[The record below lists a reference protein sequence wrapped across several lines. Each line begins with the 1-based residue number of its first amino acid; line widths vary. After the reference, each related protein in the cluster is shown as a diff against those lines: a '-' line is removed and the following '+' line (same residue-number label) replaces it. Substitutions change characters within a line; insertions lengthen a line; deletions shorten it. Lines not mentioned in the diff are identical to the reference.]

1 MTILSLLL
9 GKLLLRLLVVRHLY
23 LEHPV
28 QNTPWTK
35 ISEFQN
41 GDFIFQDYYYRTFTM
56 PNNFDAKSK
65 ETIRIFGERLQNV
78 LEAAKSRSKEIAT
91 KKHDTTGNGEYD
103 LMAGGPLY
111 CDVTTAK
118 KLAERLNV
126 TEANISRY
134 IHGKNQS
141 VPTHFFIHLHDI
153 FGVTPHYLTGYTN
166 DMYAS
171 LRLDDN
177 REIVRKDGLP
187 VEIKDPMTPIFSMQE
202 YVRSQFTNLLFESPE
217 HFSILTDLLCAD
229 ENVRSGGF
237 AILRT
242 YLDVH
247 RRIEIGQENTKAK

>member
-1 MTILSLLL
+1 MEYIEYMSAKRTADS
-9 GKLLLRLLVVRHLY
+9 RM
-23 LEHPV
+23 
-28 QNTPWTK
+28 
-35 ISEFQN
+35 
-41 GDFIFQDYYYRTFTM
+41 FQDYYYRTFTM

-65 ETIRIFGERLQNV
+65 ETIKIFGERLQNV

-166 DMYAS
+166 DMYAT
-171 LRLDDN
+171 LQLDDN
-177 REIVRKDGLP
+177 LEIVRKDGIP
-187 VEIKDPMTPIFSMQE
+187 VELHDPMAPIFSVQE
-202 YVRSQFTNLLFESPE
+202 YVRSQFANLLYESPE
-217 HFSILTDLLCAD
+217 HFSTFTELMFAD
-229 ENVRSGGF
+229 ENVKNGGF
-237 AILRT
+237 EVLRT
-242 YLDVH
+242 YLNVL
-247 RRIEIGQENTKAK
+247 RRSKIDNDNAKTK

>member
-1 MTILSLLL
+1 MEYTEYLSA
-9 GKLLLRLLVVRHLY
+9 KRITNSRLYKEYFDR
-23 LEHPV
+23 
-28 QNTPWTK
+28 
-35 ISEFQN
+35 I
-41 GDFIFQDYYYRTFTM
+41 FTM
-56 PNNFDAKSK
+56 PKDFDAKDK
-65 ETIRIFGERLQNV
+65 EKIAVFGERLSAV
-78 LEAAKSRSKEIAT
+78 LEAAKNRNKEITTRKHVT
-91 KKHDTTGNGEYD
+91 KDGRECD
-103 LMAGGPLY
+103 LVIDGPNY
-111 CDVTTAK
+111 CDVTNAK

-126 TEANISRY
+126 TESNISRY
-134 IHGKNQS
+134 IHGKNLS
-141 VPTHFFIHLHDI
+141 VPEHFFIHLYDI
-153 FGVTPHYLTGYTN
+153 FGVTPHYLTGYTT

-247 RRIEIGQENTKAK
+247 RRIEIDQENTKAK